1 MKDLHSHFLYNVDDG
16 SKSLESTLFML
27 KNAKDNGVLDIVFTP
42 HYIANTQFSSPKDN
56 NIEIFN
62 AVHEIADYMGINIYL
77 GNEVFCDPDI
87 LKYLKEGKISTI
99 NNSKYLLVE
108 IPMNSKMNNAK
119 NIFFELISNGITPI
133 LAHPERYTAY
143 YNDMQFFYDLRTMG
157 VLMQINFSSLV
168 GGYGER
174 AKRVAKELLK
184 YNLVSFVGSDVHSEK
199 DHRYDDVAKAM
210 KIIKRIVG
218 NERFLDITERNFD
231 KVINNKD
238 I

>member
-27 KNAKDNGVLDIVFTP
+27 KNAKDNGVCDIVFTP
-42 HYIANTQFSSPKDN
+42 HYIANTKFSSPKAN
-56 NIEIFN
+56 NLEIYN
-62 AVHEIADYMGINIYL
+62 AIQDIADYMGINIYL

-99 NNSKYLLVE
+99 NDSRYLLIE

-119 NIFFELISNGITPI
+119 NIFFELISNGIIPI

-143 YNDMQFFYDLRTMG
+143 YNDMEFFYELRTMG

-168 GGYGER
+168 GEYGPQ
-174 AKRVAKELLK
+174 AKKMAKDLLK
-184 YNLVSFVGSDVHSEK
+184 YNLVSFVGSDIHSENDK
-199 DHRYDDVAKAM
+199 RYNDVAKAM

-218 NERFLDITERNFD
+218 PTKFLEITEKNFD
-231 KVINNKD
+231 KVINNED